1 MNNQELDYDRNDDD
15 ESEDDFIEFVTKLS
29 ERNRSRQ
36 IRESIER
43 LEESRRVREQLGLE
57 EFELG
62 TNY

>member
-1 MNNQELDYDRNDDD
+1 MNDQELDYDRNDGD

-43 LEESRRVREQLGLE
+43 LEESRRMREQLGLD

-62 TNY
+62 INY

>member
-1 MNNQELDYDRNDDD
+1 MNDQELDYDRNDGD

-43 LEESRRVREQLGLE
+43 LEESRRMREQLGLD

>member
-1 MNNQELDYDRNDDD
+1 MNDQELDYDENEGE
-15 ESEDDFIEFVTKLS
+15 ESAHDFIEFVTKLS

-43 LEESRRVREQLGLE
+43 LEESRRMREQLGLDG
-57 EFELG
+57 FELG

>member
-1 MNNQELDYDRNDDD
+1 MNDQELDYDRNDDD
-15 ESEDDFIEFVTKLS
+15 ESEHDFIEFVTKLS

-43 LEESRRVREQLGLE
+43 LEESRRMREQLGLD

-62 TNY
+62 INY